1 MNDFSIEIQHK
12 NHVIAGI
19 DEVGRGALAGPVV
32 VGAVIIKDKNCCDGI
47 RDSKQVPRNK
57 RKVLSDMIWAK
68 HHCAIGAAS
77 IDEINSLPLNQAI
90 FLAMTRAFESLQL
103 KPTLVLV
110 DGNYKFSLPVQSL
123 NVIRGDQ
130 ISISIAAASIIA
142 KVYRDELMIE
152 LSKFHPEYLWNK
164 NMGYGTAEHLA
175 GLEKHGVSC
184 HHRLGFY
191 PIKGLKL

>member
-1 MNDFSIEIQHK
+1 MADFSIELQHK

-32 VGAVIIKDKNCCDGI
+32 VGAVIIKDQSCCEGI
-47 RDSKQVPRNK
+47 KDSKQVPRNK

-90 FLAMTRAFESLQL
+90 FLAMTRAYDALQL
-103 KPTLVLV
+103 KPTLLLV
-110 DGNYKFSLPVQSL
+110 DGDYKFSFPTQSL

-130 ISISIAAASIIA
+130 ISVSIAAASIIA

-152 LSKFHPEYLWNK
+152 LSKSHPDYLWNK
-164 NMGYGTAEHLA
+164 NMGYGTAEHLS
-175 GLEKHGVSC
+175 GIEKNGVSV
-184 HHRLGFY
+184 HHRLSFC
-191 PIKGLKL
+191 PIKSLKL